1 MAKRRSRGQ
10 TPDGAKSRPSKTRTT
25 PSRRRTRSSASGA
38 SDDTGSTPRGAAAR
52 STPRRRSRRSVE
64 PAAASGAGSGAGT
77 GSGRRGSSGRGST
90 ARGRGPGGKVLLTRH
105 GQLEELETL
114 FMTATSDFMASDQ
127 AKKLLRSAAQK
138 RVRTPLMRVLGA
150 AQGGEP
156 ARDCRTYAHAA
167 VSRWLPAASNPCTA
181 ASATTSR
188 S

>member
-1 MAKRRSRGQ
+1 M
-10 TPDGAKSRPSKTRTT
+10 
-25 PSRRRTRSSASGA
+25 
-38 SDDTGSTPRGAAAR
+38 
-52 STPRRRSRRSVE
+52 
-64 PAAASGAGSGAGT
+64 
-77 GSGRRGSSGRGST
+77 
-90 ARGRGPGGKVLLTRH
+90 LLTRH